1 MLWDSLSTLPV
12 SAYIPLI
19 LVFAATVAILG
30 TFSGVGGGVLHIPVM
45 VWVLTEIDLKEIKFI
60 STILV
65 FASALINTAIAMYKK
80 EINYWIMIVAVV
92 VATPTIFL
100 GNYIN
105 NLINSGITEII
116 IVILLSYVTI
126 QLIINQ
132 YVFKKRSVE
141 QNMQRR
147 WYHIYL
153 QKNGKLVNGFFLCLV
168 VVIAGMVTSLTGMGG
183 GVILMPFLIL
193 VIKLNI
199 KDSAPISHSII
210 LITSF
215 LTIIIESAMGN
226 ENYFKDSHAMI
237 NVTTPMICGAVAGT
251 VAAAFL
257 KRFIKKEVV
266 ILWILIVLI
275 WASIAK
281 MIYDLSINGIN

>member
-105 NLINSGITEII
+105 DLINSGITEII

-168 VVIAGMVTSLTGMGG
+168 
-183 GVILMPFLIL
+183 
-193 VIKLNI
+193 
-199 KDSAPISHSII
+199 
-210 LITSF
+210 SF
-215 LTIIIESAMGN
+215 LTIIIESTMGN

>member
-141 QNMQRR
+141 KICNAVDTIFISKKMANSSMVFSCVLLL
-147 WYHIYL
+147 WLPEWWLHWPEW
-153 QKNGKLVNGFFLCLV
+153 V
-168 VVIAGMVTSLTGMGG
+168 VVW
-183 GVILMPFLIL
+183 F
-193 VIKLNI
+193 
-199 KDSAPISHSII
+199 
-210 LITSF
+210 
-215 LTIIIESAMGN
+215 
-226 ENYFKDSHAMI
+226 
-237 NVTTPMICGAVAGT
+237 
-251 VAAAFL
+251 
-257 KRFIKKEVV
+257 
-266 ILWILIVLI
+266 
-275 WASIAK
+275 
-281 MIYDLSINGIN
+281 